1 MVKVS
6 RRGGFSDRQGIKS
19 ENTEIQ
25 LKDLDTRTRTQIYNL
40 LSEQYKFI
48 YQNIGYWNETI
59 QSFFRYISSEVFC
72 QKVDARNQIED
83 DAFFDKISQ
92 VIMNNSYD
100 DVLTLVEAISEY
112 WEEELNE
119 RYPYRGYGGMF
130 RKWLASDNPQPYNS
144 YGNGSAMRV
153 SPVGWAFDT
162 LEEILEKSP

>member
-100 DVLTLVEAISEY
+100 DVLTEMDADQTLDSATKEKLIKQVLSGRWFSYQLGKENNN
-112 WEEELNE
+112 L
-119 RYPYRGYGGMF
+119 
-130 RKWLASDNPQPYNS
+130 SDFY
-144 YGNGSAMRV
+144 
-153 SPVGWAFDT
+153 T
-162 LEEILEKSP
+162 K